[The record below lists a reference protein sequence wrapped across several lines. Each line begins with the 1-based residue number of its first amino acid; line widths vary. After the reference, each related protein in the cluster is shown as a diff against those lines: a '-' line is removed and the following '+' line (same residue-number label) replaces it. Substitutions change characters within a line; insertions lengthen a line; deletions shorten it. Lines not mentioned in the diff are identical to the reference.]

1 MELVSWKVKD
11 TNKSIFNTK
20 IWEKFRNTKGKN
32 KGKEFVVSSNSKFI
46 HALKLAWIIVKNYKW
61 L

>member
-1 MELVSWKVKD
+1 MELVSWKTKGSE
-11 TNKSIFNTK
+11 KSIFNTK

-32 KGKEFVVSSNSKFI
+32 KGKEFVISSTNKFI
-46 HALKLAWIIVKNYKW
+46 HSLKLAYIIIVNYKW